1 MSLFKNPNDVDNEN
15 IIRLIKKW
23 IRDQLNI
30 SEETVI
36 TVSQISCPEP
46 GCPDTET
53 VIVIF
58 KDAERRLCKIRKPLN
73 YIRKWDIENLKNR

>member
-1 MSLFKNPNDVDNEN
+1 MSLFKNPNGVDNAK
-15 IIRLIKKW
+15 IIGLIKKW

-30 SEETVI
+30 SEETLI

-53 VIVIF
+53 VILIF
-58 KDAERRLCKIRKPLN
+58 KDRERKLFKIRKPLN
-73 YIRKWDIENLKNR
+73 YIRKWDIGNLKNR